1 MGDASDNIPG
11 VAGIGPKTAQKLIA
25 QYGSVE
31 NLLKHSDELKGK
43 QKERVQGQADMATL
57 SKKLVTIQL
66 DVPHDVKFDQLR
78 AKPYDKEKLQDLF
91 MELEFDTLGKKLLGK
106 TFSSAGSRAKVIRE
120 KRESEIQATLF
131 DEPVD
136 EKTIRDVQHEY
147 HTVVTHEERA
157 KLIKLLATQEKFC
170 FDTETT
176 GLDPR
181 TARPLGLAFS
191 VVSAEAYYVVLPDDE
206 TETQEILEEFRSV
219 FEDPGIAKI
228 GHNLKYDLTLL
239 KWH

>member
-1 MGDASDNIPG
+1 
-11 VAGIGPKTAQKLIA
+11 
-25 QYGSVE
+25 
-31 NLLKHSDELKGK
+31 
-43 QKERVQGQADMATL
+43 MATL

-66 DVPHDVKFDQLR
+66 DVPHDVKFDELR

-91 MELEFDTLGKKLLGK
+91 MELEFDTLGKKLLWKDVFFSGK
-106 TFSSAGSRAKVIRE
+106 FAKVIRE

-157 KLIKLLATQEKFC
+157 KLIKLLATQEKIC

-206 TETQEILEEFRSV
+206 KQTQEILEEFRAYLKIQGLQKL
-219 FEDPGIAKI
+219 GII
-228 GHNLKYDLTLL
+228 SSTT
-239 KWH
+239 

>member
-1 MGDASDNIPG
+1 MG
-11 VAGIGPKTAQKLIA
+11 
-25 QYGSVE
+25 
-31 NLLKHSDELKGK
+31 
-43 QKERVQGQADMATL
+43 
-57 SKKLVTIQL
+57 
-66 DVPHDVKFDQLR
+66 
-78 AKPYDKEKLQDLF
+78 
-91 MELEFDTLGKKLLGK
+91 EFDTLGKKLLGK

-157 KLIKLLATQEKFC
+157 KLIKLLATQEKIC

-181 TARPLGLAFS
+181 TARPLGLAFVLFQRKPTTLFYRTTKS
-191 VVSAEAYYVVLPDDE
+191 RRRKYSRNSGAYLKI
-206 TETQEILEEFRSV
+206 QGLQKL
-219 FEDPGIAKI
+219 GII
-228 GHNLKYDLTLL
+228 SSTT
-239 KWH
+239 